1 MRTDEVSTVAS
12 EQSVGQTVAAPGT
25 VGETP
30 SDPTAAQGKTA
41 SVGATKKRGQR
52 RSPKKRGQQRGPRLS
67 PRDVIGLVG
76 ALLFLLLG
84 FAGIYAVVKVAGEK
98 DGTVL
103 VALLVVPALV
113 YLLLSGRVQDLK
125 GPGGL
130 ELTLAQVANEEIPLP
145 DDTNSTRQLSFEK
158 ITTIEKG
165 RTTALDDTIQ
175 KIPPG
180 APVVLT
186 FKLGEEIN
194 GPRAASYT
202 RRLTQLRRFRFVAI
216 LDTQGN
222 LVSYMEESAFRHTI
236 EAEDPSGMI
245 LINNIRDKHVG
256 EVKAFPGMI
265 VHRVSP
271 RTTIAQAL
279 RKMERTHLNALLV
292 VEEGTIVGIAERD
305 HLANILILSLIDRAR
320 PAPS

>member
-1 MRTDEVSTVAS
+1 
-12 EQSVGQTVAAPGT
+12 
-25 VGETP
+25 
-30 SDPTAAQGKTA
+30 
-41 SVGATKKRGQR
+41 
-52 RSPKKRGQQRGPRLS
+52 
-67 PRDVIGLVG
+67 LVG
-76 ALLFLLLG
+76 ALLFLVVG

-130 ELTLAQVANEEIPLP
+130 ELTLAEVANEQIPLP
-145 DDTNSTRQLSFEK
+145 DDTNTTRELSFEK
-158 ITTIEKG
+158 IATIEKG
-165 RTTALDDTIQ
+165 ETTALDSTIQ

-186 FKLGEEIN
+186 FKLGMDIN
-194 GPRAASYT
+194 GPRAASYA

-216 LDTQGN
+216 LDAQGK

-236 EAEDPSGMI
+236 DAGDTSGI
-245 LINNIRDKHVG
+245 TLINNIREKRIE
-256 EVKAFPGMI
+256 EVRDFPGMI
-265 VHRVSP
+265 VNRLSP
-271 RTTIAQAL
+271 RTSIAQAL

-292 VEEGTIVGIAERD
+292 VDEGAIVGIAERD

-320 PAPS
+320 PARS

>member
-1 MRTDEVSTVAS
+1 MKTDEGFTSL
-12 EQSVGQTVAAPGT
+12 GT
-25 VGETP
+25 DGETR
-30 SDPTAAQGKTA
+30 SDPTAANGETE
-41 SVGATKKRGQR
+41 SVGEEGKKKGQW
-52 RSPKKRGQQRGPRLS
+52 RSRRLS

-84 FAGIYAVVKVAGEK
+84 FAGIYAVVKVAGER

-103 VALLVVPALV
+103 VALLVVPAIV
-113 YLLLSGRVQDLK
+113 YLLLSGRVQDMK

-130 ELTLAQVANEEIPLP
+130 ELTLAQVANEQIPLP
-145 DDTNSTRQLSFEK
+145 DDTNSTRELSFER
-158 ITTIEKG
+158 IAAIAKG
-165 RTTALDDTIQ
+165 RTATLDERI
-175 KIPPG
+175 KNIPPG

-186 FKLGEEIN
+186 FTLGSEIN
-194 GPRAASYT
+194 GPAAASYA

-216 LDTQGN
+216 LDTQGK
-222 LVSYMEESAFRHTI
+222 LVSYMEERAFRHTI
-236 EAEDPSGMI
+236 EAEDPSGMT

-271 RTTIAQAL
+271 RTSIAQAL

-292 VEEGTIVGIAERD
+292 IEEGTIVGIAERD
-305 HLANILILSLIDRAR
+305 HLANTLILSLIDRAR
-320 PAPS
+320 S

>member
-1 MRTDEVSTVAS
+1 MKTDEASTVAS
-12 EQSVGQTVAAPGT
+12 EPS
-25 VGETP
+25 VGETVAGLGTDDDAP
-30 SDPTAAQGKTA
+30 AGPTRKAA
-41 SVGATKKRGQR
+41 SVGAKK
-52 RSPKKRGQQRGPRLS
+52 KRGPRLA

-76 ALLFLLLG
+76 ALLFLLVG

-130 ELTLAQVANEEIPLP
+130 ELTLAEVANEQIPLP
-145 DDTNSTRQLSFEK
+145 DDTNSTRELEFEK
-158 ITTIEKG
+158 ITMIEKG
-165 RTTALDDTIQ
+165 ETTALDDTIQ
-175 KIPPG
+175 KIPSG

-186 FKLGEEIN
+186 FKLGSEID
-194 GPRAASYT
+194 GPRAAGYV

-216 LDTQGN
+216 VDTRGK

-236 EAEDPSGMI
+236 AAGDVSAMS
-245 LINNIRDKHVG
+245 LINNIRDKHIA
-256 EVKAFPGMI
+256 EVQAFAGMI
-265 VHRVSP
+265 VPRVSP
-271 RTTIAQAL
+271 RTSIAQAL

-292 VEEGTIVGIAERD
+292 VEEGVIVGIAERD

-320 PAPS
+320 PARS

>member
-1 MRTDEVSTVAS
+1 MKTDEVSTVAS
-12 EQSVGQTVAAPGT
+12 EQSVGETVAA
-25 VGETP
+25 TP
-30 SDPTAAQGKTA
+30 SDATAANGKTA
-41 SVGATKKRGQR
+41 SVATRKKSAQR
-52 RSPKKRGQQRGPRLS
+52 RSPKKKGQQRLPRLS

-130 ELTLAQVANEEIPLP
+130 ELTLAEVANEQIPLP
-145 DDTNSTRQLSFEK
+145 DDTNTTRELSFEK

-165 RTTALDDTIQ
+165 LTTALDDTIQ
-175 KIPPG
+175 KIPAG
-180 APVVLT
+180 APIVLT
-186 FKLGEEIN
+186 FKLGSEIN
-194 GPRAASYT
+194 GPRAASYA

-216 LDTQGN
+216 VDTQGK

-236 EAEDPSGMI
+236 EAEDPSGMV
-245 LINNIRDKHVG
+245 LINNIREKHVG
-256 EVKAFPGMI
+256 EVTDFPGMI
-265 VHRVSP
+265 VNRLSP
-271 RTTIAQAL
+271 RTSIAQAL
-279 RKMERTHLNALLV
+279 RKMERTHLDALLV
-292 VEEGTIVGIAERD
+292 VEEGKIVGIAERD

-320 PAPS
+320 PARS

>member
-1 MRTDEVSTVAS
+1 MKTDEVSMVGS
-12 EQSVGQTVAAPGT
+12 EQSLGQTVAALGT
-25 VGETP
+25 DGDIP
-30 SDPTAAQGKTA
+30 SDPTAANDKTA
-41 SVGATKKRGQR
+41 SVRAKKKKGQR
-52 RSPKKRGQQRGPRLS
+52 RSPRLS

-76 ALLFLLLG
+76 ALLFLLVG

-130 ELTLAQVANEEIPLP
+130 ELTLSEVANEQIPLP
-145 DDTNSTRQLSFEK
+145 DDANSTRELSFEK
-158 ITTIEKG
+158 IATVEKG
-165 RTTALDDTIQ
+165 LTSALDDTIE
-175 KIPPG
+175 KMPPG

-186 FKLGEEIN
+186 FKLGVEIN
-194 GPRAASYT
+194 GPRAASYA

-236 EAEDPSGMI
+236 EAEDPSGMH

-265 VHRVSP
+265 VNRLSP
-271 RTTIAQAL
+271 RTSIAQAL

-320 PAPS
+320 PARS